1 MWSSRG
7 VLRAGL
13 VALAL
18 ALPLALGACT
28 GLRPLYG
35 EDGIGNQRVEV
46 HYAAPASRLDQ
57 IVYQDLALKLG
68 KSAGG
73 PLVTIATS
81 QAARAL
87 TSQTKGVANQ
97 PYQVVVTAV
106 ISVVDTDG
114 TTLFYGRRSQSAD
127 YTQGPQVLA
136 NQQAAQNAAEN
147 AAHLLADTIRLAILG
162 ALAK

>member
-1 MWSSRG
+1 MWSSSRA
-7 VLRAGL
+7 LRAGL

-18 ALPLALGACT
+18 ALPLALGACS

-35 EDGIGNQRVEV
+35 EGGIGNERADV
-46 HYAAPASRLDQ
+46 HYAAPKTRLDQ

-73 PLVTIATS
+73 PLVTVTTS
-81 QAARAL
+81 QAARPL
-87 TSQTKGVANQ
+87 TSQITVVANQ
-97 PYQVVVTAV
+97 PYQVVVTG
-106 ISVVDTDG
+106 VVRVVGEDG
-114 TTLFYGRRSQSAD
+114 RVLYSGTLSQSAD

>member
-1 MWSSRG
+1 MSSSRR
-7 VLRAGL
+7 VLRVGL

-18 ALPLALGACT
+18 VLPLALGACS

-35 EDGIGNQRVEV
+35 DNGVGSQRVEV
-46 HYAAPASRLDQ
+46 HYAAPKTRLDQ

-68 KSAGG
+68 KSPGG
-73 PLVTIATS
+73 PLVTVVTSQVARPLTS
-81 QAARAL
+81 QA
-87 TSQTKGVANQ
+87 TVVANQ
-97 PYQVVVTAV
+97 PYQVVVTGV
-106 ISVVDTDG
+106 ISVVAEDG
-114 TTLFYGRRSQSAD
+114 TVLFSGTRSQSAD

>member
-7 VLRAGL
+7 ILRATL
-13 VALAL
+13 VALSL
-18 ALPLALGACT
+18 AMPLALGACS

-35 EDGIGNQRVEV
+35 DGGVGNERVDV
-46 HYAAPASRLDQ
+46 HYAAPKTRLDQ

-68 KSAGG
+68 KSPGG
-73 PLVTIATS
+73 PLVTVTTS
-81 QAARAL
+81 QAPRPL
-87 TSQTKGVANQ
+87 TSQTKVVANQ

-106 ISVVDTDG
+106 ITVIAEDG
-114 TTLFYGRRSQSAD
+114 RMLFSGTRSQSAD

>member
-1 MWSSRG
+1 MSSSRG

-18 ALPLALGACT
+18 ALPLGLAGCT

-35 EDGIGNQRVEV
+35 DDGGLRHVAV
-46 HYAAPASRLDQ
+46 RYAAPESRLDQ
-57 IVYQDLALKLG
+57 IIYTDLALKLG

-73 PLVTIATS
+73 SLVTISTS
-81 QAARAL
+81 QAPRAL
-87 TSQTKGVANQ
+87 TSQTKTVANQ

-106 ISVVDTDG
+106 ITVTAADG
-114 TTLFYGRRSQSAD
+114 TVLLSAVRSQAAD

-147 AAHLLADTIRLAILG
+147 AAHLLADTIRLTILG
-162 ALAK
+162 ALAR